1 MKAKR
6 HNPRLVLQLQALR
19 EQIDDILDGGG
30 GDISEKPAKTRRT
43 RGPAGRK
50 LAIVVGHSAAASGAS
65 GVAPISSSEYPWNKD
80 LAAKIVGECSANG
93 VTAEVISSR
102 QWRDLRRLFPGGC
115 DRPESSGGIA
125 F

>member
-1 MKAKR
+1 MKAKK

-65 GVAPISSSEYPWNKD
+65 GV
-80 LAAKIVGECSANG
+80 
-93 VTAEVISSR
+93 
-102 QWRDLRRLFPGGC
+102 Q
-115 DRPESSGGIA
+115 
-125 F
+125 